1 MFKKKQDKIV
11 FENNDKAYD
20 FLNNLDDYRDI
31 ILLLTNPNELE
42 KLDLSIAEN
51 ITEEEKEICENYKKF
66 IEDFLEKRELILKD
80 IEQEF
85 EEYKKSLM
93 SNEENN

>member
-1 MFKKKQDKIV
+1 MCKKKQDKIV
-11 FENNDKAYD
+11 FENNDKVYD

>member
-11 FENNDKAYD
+11 LENNDKVYD

>member
-11 FENNDKAYD
+11 FENNDKVYD

-85 EEYKKSLM
+85 EEYKNSLM

>member
-11 FENNDKAYD
+11 FENNDKVYD

>member
-11 FENNDKAYD
+11 FENNDKVYD

-66 IEDFLEKRELILKD
+66 IEDFLEKRELISKD

>member
-11 FENNDKAYD
+11 FENNDKVYD

-80 IEQEF
+80 IEQE
-85 EEYKKSLM
+85 YKKSLM

>member
-11 FENNDKAYD
+11 FENNDKVYD

-51 ITEEEKEICENYKKF
+51 ITEKEICENYKKF

>member
-11 FENNDKAYD
+11 FENNDKVYD

-42 KLDLSIAEN
+42 N
-51 ITEEEKEICENYKKF
+51 
-66 IEDFLEKRELILKD
+66 LI
-80 IEQEF
+80 
-85 EEYKKSLM
+85 
-93 SNEENN
+93 

>member
-1 MFKKKQDKIV
+1 M
-11 FENNDKAYD
+11 
-20 FLNNLDDYRDI
+20 NNLDDYRDI